1 MPRSTVPSPL
11 FSAIRST
18 FPEHVHPPVLI
29 ATRDRAM
36 IREIRKAREA
46 LSLSVA
52 QPCELGGCEGAGTV
66 VDLAGVE
73 AHGYEWVDGW
83 MDGWMD
89 E

>member
-1 MPRSTVPSPL
+1 
-11 FSAIRST
+11 
-18 FPEHVHPPVLI
+18 
-29 ATRDRAM
+29 M

-73 AHGYEWVDGW
+73 AHGYEWVDGR

>member
-1 MPRSTVPSPL
+1 M
-11 FSAIRST
+11 
-18 FPEHVHPPVLI
+18 LI

-83 MDGWMD
+83 MDGWMSNRSWFLRGC
-89 E
+89 EMWGFWGRRLS